1 MADIKFMNLSENG
14 NPATTDSVLI
24 GNSQDG
30 MKRTTLGTIGN
41 MFAVHDA
48 LHFEE
53 VQVAANTAA
62 GQITDPAAQNW
73 NVKYDIQAP
82 DVPGYTFKC
91 WIASQTTGFSAG
103 NYVINKL
110 ANLGAQIWVV
120 NAFTTALGDPNNS
133 VSALAMYVK
142 NELA

>member
-24 GNSQDG
+24 GNQQDG
-30 MKRTTLGTIGN
+30 LKRATLGTIGN
-41 MFAVHDA
+41 MFSVHQA

-53 VQVAANTAA
+53 VSVPTSIKSDLIANT
-62 GQITDPAAQNW
+62 DQNTRTG
-73 NVKYDIQAP
+73 VPYDINAP
-82 DVPGYTFKC
+82 AVPGYTFQC
-91 WIASQTTGFSAG
+91 WIGSQTNGFVDI

-110 ANLGAQIWVV
+110 NTNAQIWINTLPV
-120 NAFTTALGDPNNS
+120 NVTQNGNS
-133 VSALAMYVK
+133 VSATALYVK

>member
-1 MADIKFMNLSENG
+1 MADIKFMSLSENG

-30 MKRTTLGTIGN
+30 LKRTTLGTIGN

-53 VQVAANTAA
+53 VSVLTSTEASKVTDPNTAFSI
-62 GQITDPAAQNW
+62 G
-73 NVKYDIQAP
+73 YDITAP
-82 DVPGYTFKC
+82 AVPGYTFKC
-91 WIASQTTGFSAG
+91 WIGSQSNGFTCG
-103 NYVINKL
+103 NYVANKTSS
-110 ANLGAQIWVV
+110 AAQVWVDAV
-120 NAFTTALGDPNNS
+120 IGSILKDSNNS
-133 VSALAMYVK
+133 VTATALYVK

>member
-1 MADIKFMNLSENG
+1 MSDIKFMNLSENG

-30 MKRTTLGTIGN
+30 LKRTTLGTIGN
-41 MFAVHDA
+41 MFAVHGA

-62 GQITDPAAQNW
+62 GQITDTSVQEQSF
-73 NVKYDIQAP
+73 KYDIQAP

-91 WIASQTTGFSAG
+91 WIASQTNGFVAG
-103 NYVINKL
+103 NYVINRL
-110 ANLGAQIWVV
+110 ANPGGQVWVANV
-120 NAFTTALGDPNNS
+120 PTYVVGDPNNS
-133 VSALAMYVK
+133 ITAVALYVK